1 MVPFRGLGAPCVT
14 GAMLP
19 LESFL
24 HCSSLVLGAAAKV
37 KPTIPPVSPGASV
50 GAVTDISEFLK

>member
-19 LESFL
+19 LESFNT
-24 HCSSLVLGAAAKV
+24 AARLCWELRKV

-50 GAVTDISEFLK
+50 GAVTDTSEFLE